1 MVTLLP
7 DVVPRINRLTWLGW
21 ATVALG
27 LLAILAPLLAGKATV
42 ILVALLLL
50 LAGLAQL
57 YDALRSGL
65 NTNSRVLTL
74 VLGLG
79 AACGDDKPKES
90 ASTSTSATA
99 TTAAS
104 AGNLTVLAAAS
115 LSESFKELG
124 AAFEAKHPGS
134 KVTFSFDASSALAT
148 QANNG
153 APADVFASADQ
164 ANMKK
169 VTDTGNATGPKVFTH
184 NKLAIIVAKGNPK
197 KVKSLADFA
206 KISFVLC
213 APEVPCGKYG
223 LEALS
228 KAKVTAKPKSL
239 ETNVK
244 GVVTKVTSGEADAG
258 IGYVT
263 DAKAAAANAEGID
276 IPDAQNVIA
285 EYPMAVLKQSAN
297 SNLAYAWLDF
307 VLSPDAQAVLA
318 KFGFAPA

>member
-1 MVTLLP
+1 MIARRRRSPL
-7 DVVPRINRLTWLGW
+7 
-21 ATVALG
+21 ALA
-27 LLAILAPLLAGKATV
+27 LA
-42 ILVALLLL
+42 
-50 LAGLAQL
+50 
-57 YDALRSGL
+57 
-65 NTNSRVLTL
+65 LTL
-74 VLGLG
+74 VVGLG

-90 ASTSTSATA
+90 ASSSSSSAS
-99 TTAAS
+99 TAAA

-124 AAFEAKHPGS
+124 TAFEGKHPGS

-153 APADVFASADQ
+153 APADLFASADQ

-169 VTDTGNATGPKVFTH
+169 VTDPGNAKEARVFAH
-184 NKLAIIVAKGNPK
+184 NKLAIIVDKGNPK
-197 KVKSLADFA
+197 KVTGLADFS

-223 LEALS
+223 AQALS
-228 KAKVTAKPKSL
+228 NAGVKAAPKSL

-244 GVVTKVTSGEADAG
+244 AVVTKVTSGEADAG

-263 DAKAAAANAEGID
+263 DAKAAASSAEGVE

-285 EYPMAVLKQSAN
+285 EYPMAVLKQSTN
-297 SNLAYAWLDF
+297 SNLAYAFLDF
-307 VLSPDAQAVLA
+307 ILSPEAQAVLA
-318 KFGFAPA
+318 RYGFAAA

>member
-1 MVTLLP
+1 VIARRRP
-7 DVVPRINRLTWLGW
+7 SLGL
-21 ATVALG
+21 ALG
-27 LLAILAPLLAGKATV
+27 LA
-42 ILVALLLL
+42 
-50 LAGLAQL
+50 
-57 YDALRSGL
+57 
-65 NTNSRVLTL
+65 L

-79 AACGDDKPKES
+79 ARCGDDKPKGS
-90 ASTSTSATA
+90 AASTSSSA
-99 TTAAS
+99 TTAAT

-124 AAFEAKHPGS
+124 TAFEAKHPGS
-134 KVTFSFDASSALAT
+134 KETFSFDASSALAT

-153 APADVFASADQ
+153 APADLFASADQ

-169 VTDTGNATGPKVFTH
+169 VTDAGNATGPKVFAH

-197 KVKSLADFA
+197 KVKSLADFT
-206 KISFVLC
+206 KVSFVLC

-223 LEALS
+223 AEALS
-228 KAKVTAKPKSL
+228 KAGVKAQPKSL

-263 DAKAAAANAEGID
+263 DAKAAAASASGVD

-297 SNLAYAWLDF
+297 SNLAYAWLDYI
-307 VLSPDAQAVLA
+307 LSSEGQAVLA
-318 KFGFAPA
+318 KYGFAAA

>member
-1 MVTLLP
+1 VIA
-7 DVVPRINRLTWLGW
+7 RRRSS
-21 ATVALG
+21 LG
-27 LLAILAPLLAGKATV
+27 LALALA
-42 ILVALLLL
+42 
-50 LAGLAQL
+50 
-57 YDALRSGL
+57 
-65 NTNSRVLTL
+65 L

-79 AACGDDKPKES
+79 ARCGDDKPKES
-90 ASTSTSATA
+90 AASTSSSATTSAT
-99 TTAAS
+99 

-124 AAFEAKHPGS
+124 TAFEAKHPGS

-153 APADVFASADQ
+153 APADLFASADQ

-169 VTDTGNATGPKVFTH
+169 VTDAGNATAPNVFAH

-197 KVKSLADFA
+197 KVKGLADFS
-206 KISFVLC
+206 KLTFVLC

-223 LEALS
+223 AEALS
-228 KAKVTAKPKSL
+228 KAGVKAPPKSL

-244 GVVTKVTSGEADAG
+244 AVVTKVTSGAADAG

-263 DAKAAAANAEGID
+263 DAKAAAASAEGVE

-285 EYPMAVLKQSAN
+285 EYPMAVLKQSTNA
-297 SNLAYAWLDF
+297 NLAFAF
-307 VLSPDAQAVLA
+307 VDYILGPEAQAVLS
-318 KFGFAPA
+318 KYGFAAA

>member
-1 MVTLLP
+1 
-7 DVVPRINRLTWLGW
+7 
-21 ATVALG
+21 
-27 LLAILAPLLAGKATV
+27 
-42 ILVALLLL
+42 
-50 LAGLAQL
+50 
-57 YDALRSGL
+57 
-65 NTNSRVLTL
+65 LTL
-74 VLGLG
+74 VLGL
-79 AACGDDKPKES
+79 ASACGDDKPKQS
-90 ASTSTSATA
+90 ASKGSSSA

-104 AGNLTVLAAAS
+104 VANLTVLAAAS

-124 AAFEAKHPGS
+124 TAFEAKHSGT
-134 KVTFSFDASSALAT
+134 KVTFSFDASSGLAT

-169 VTDTGNATGPKVFTH
+169 VTDAGNATGPRVFAH

-197 KVKSLADFA
+197 KIKSLADFS
-206 KISFVLC
+206 KVSFVLC

-244 GVVTKVTSGEADAG
+244 GVVTKVSSGEADAG

-263 DAKAAAANAEGID
+263 DAKAASANTDGID

-297 SNLAYAWLDF
+297 STLAYAWLDF
-307 VLSPDAQAVLA
+307 ILGPEAQAVLS
-318 KFGFAPA
+318 KYGFAAA

>member
-1 MVTLLP
+1 VIA
-7 DVVPRINRLTWLGW
+7 RRRSS
-21 ATVALG
+21 LG
-27 LLAILAPLLAGKATV
+27 LVLALTV
-42 ILVALLLL
+42 
-50 LAGLAQL
+50 
-57 YDALRSGL
+57 
-65 NTNSRVLTL
+65 

-79 AACGDDKPKES
+79 ARCGDEEPKGS
-90 ASTSTSATA
+90 AASTSSSA
-99 TTAAS
+99 TTAA

-124 AAFEAKHPGS
+124 IAFEAKHPGS
-134 KVTFSFDASSALAT
+134 KVTFSFDSSSALAA
-148 QANNG
+148 QANNA
-153 APADVFASADQ
+153 APADLFASADQ

-169 VTDTGNATGPKVFTH
+169 VTDAGNATGPKVFAH

-197 KVKSLADFA
+197 KVKSLADFT
-206 KISFVLC
+206 KVSFVLC

-228 KAKVTAKPKSL
+228 KAAVKAQPKSL

-263 DAKAAAANAEGID
+263 DAKAASASAEGIE

-297 SNLAYAWLDF
+297 ATLAQAFMDF
-307 VLSPDAQAVLA
+307 ILGTEAQAVLA
-318 KFGFAPA
+318 KYGFAAA

>member
-1 MVTLLP
+1 VIA
-7 DVVPRINRLTWLGW
+7 RRRSS
-21 ATVALG
+21 LG
-27 LLAILAPLLAGKATV
+27 LALALA
-42 ILVALLLL
+42 
-50 LAGLAQL
+50 
-57 YDALRSGL
+57 
-65 NTNSRVLTL
+65 L

-79 AACGDDKPKES
+79 ARCGDDKPKES
-90 ASTSTSATA
+90 AASTSSSATTSAT
-99 TTAAS
+99 

-124 AAFEAKHPGS
+124 TAFEAKHPGS

-153 APADVFASADQ
+153 APADLFASADQ

-169 VTDTGNATGPKVFTH
+169 VTDAGNATGPKVFTH

-197 KVKSLADFA
+197 KVKSLADFP

-223 LEALS
+223 VEALS
-228 KAKVTAKPKSL
+228 KAGVKAQPKSL

-263 DAKAAAANAEGID
+263 DAKAAAASAEGVD
-276 IPDAQNVIA
+276 IADAQNVIA

-297 SNLAYAWLDF
+297 SNLAYAF
-307 VLSPDAQAVLA
+307 VDYILGSEGQAVLA
-318 KFGFAPA
+318 KYGFAAG

>member
-1 MVTLLP
+1 VIA
-7 DVVPRINRLTWLGW
+7 RRRSS
-21 ATVALG
+21 LG
-27 LLAILAPLLAGKATV
+27 LAM
-42 ILVALLLL
+42 ALI
-50 LAGLAQL
+50 
-57 YDALRSGL
+57 
-65 NTNSRVLTL
+65 V

-79 AACGDDKPKES
+79 ARCGEDKPKQS
-90 ASTSTSATA
+90 ASSSSSATR
-99 TTAAS
+99 AA

-134 KVTFSFDASSALAT
+134 RVTFSFDASSALAT
-148 QANNG
+148 QANNDV
-153 APADVFASADQ
+153 PADLFASADQ

-169 VTDTGNATGPKVFTH
+169 VTDAGNATGPRVFAH

-197 KVKSLADFA
+197 KVNSLADFT
-206 KISFVLC
+206 KLSFVLC

-223 LEALS
+223 HEALS
-228 KAKVTAKPKSL
+228 KAGVKAEPKSL

-244 GVVTKVTSGEADAG
+244 GVVTKITSGEADAG

-263 DAKAAAANAEGID
+263 DAKAAPATEGIE
-276 IPDAQNVIA
+276 IPETQNVVA

-307 VLSPDAQAVLA
+307 VLSPEAQAVLA
-318 KFGFAPA
+318 KYGFAPA